1 MGKLNRPLYI
11 NEATAMGLLSLWGN
25 PMPLLQTQQSIFV
38 LSDTEFRKYKQK
50 QTESEI
56 AELERLVDSHKSSIE
71 RLEKTIADLRNTLP
85 AE

>member
-1 MGKLNRPLYI
+1 M
-11 NEATAMGLLSLWGN
+11 LSLFSN
-25 PMPLLQTQQSIFV
+25 PQFPLLQTQQSIFV
-38 LSDTEFRKYKQK
+38 LSDTEFNKYKQK